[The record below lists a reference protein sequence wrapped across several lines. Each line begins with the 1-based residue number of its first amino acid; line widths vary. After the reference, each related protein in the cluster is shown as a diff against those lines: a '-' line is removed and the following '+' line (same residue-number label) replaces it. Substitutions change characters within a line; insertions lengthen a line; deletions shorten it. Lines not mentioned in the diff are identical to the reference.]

1 MGSGLDAARRPGM
14 TGGVANG
21 VLVSAPQKNETG
33 GREATRRLAGIAV
46 HPRDLAALSGE
57 VLPKSLTH
65 C

>member
-1 MGSGLDAARRPGM
+1 M
-14 TGGVANG
+14 TGGVADG
-21 VLVSAPQKNETG
+21 ALISAPQKNETG